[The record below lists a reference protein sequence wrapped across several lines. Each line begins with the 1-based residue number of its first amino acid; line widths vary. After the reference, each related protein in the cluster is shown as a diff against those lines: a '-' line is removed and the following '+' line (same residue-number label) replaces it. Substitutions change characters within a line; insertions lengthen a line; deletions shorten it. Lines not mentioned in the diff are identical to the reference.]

1 MVEKVRL
8 EIPVVLPAGS
18 ECERCVDRLQEA
30 LLTHKGV
37 IEAHVARDPTRLC
50 LHYDPN
56 LISLDEV
63 NKAAREEGVAIERRF
78 HHEMLAITGM
88 DCADCARTL
97 EKGVGQLDGVL
108 WASANFA
115 AARLGVEY
123 DADVVGRTDIVA
135 RIRDM
140 GYDVPP
146 LRLRSGQAPP
156 PLVFRVEGMDCADC
170 ALKLEKG
177 VAALDGVA
185 EVRLNFAA
193 AQMTVWPFAPETGAG
208 SLGDGARV
216 REAVEA
222 RVAELGYQARLEAG
236 PPPRTGAMSKGKG
249 GLWGFLTLRLRLGQA
264 SRRRDL
270 LTALSGLAVLTA
282 FLLKIAGLP
291 LMVPQALYG
300 LAIVLGGYYVARSG
314 LAALRTTRSLDMN
327 FLMTVAAVGAM
338 AIGEWEEGALVM
350 FLFSLGNTLESYTMD
365 RARHAIRSLMD
376 LSPPE
381 ATLVRMANSE
391 WRIAKERVPVEQLK
405 VGDRILVRPG
415 ERIPMDGRVLAGT
428 SDVDQAPIT
437 GESLP
442 VEKGSGDEI
451 LAGTINGQGALT
463 VEVTRLASDNTLS
476 RIIHMVEEAQAQK
489 APSQRFVD
497 VFARYYTPAV
507 IAGAVGV
514 AALPPL
520 LGWGP
525 FAMWFYR
532 ALVLLVISCP
542 CALVISTPVTI
553 VSAIAS
559 AARRGVLIKGGAYL
573 EEAGALRVMV
583 FDKTGT
589 LTHGRPEVTDVITNH
604 ESRITNQDDQWLAL
618 AAAVESRSGHPL
630 AQAIVRE
637 AKRRGLD
644 WNNELVGEL
653 ESVAGQGVRSSLG
666 GPSAELRTGPSTAL
680 RPFDGV
686 YPEPCPERSRRDS
699 RRAQGRLCSGQGSG
713 RGRAVLIGNLKL
725 FQHEGLAV
733 PSFIRDHIV
742 RLEAEGKTVMIVAR
756 ETDPVENGECRI
768 SRSQKLAGDRQ
779 IRRQTAGF
787 DNPAGADC
795 DLLRMENEDW
805 DVGFGH
811 WDFGMIA
818 LADTVRGQSRVSIA
832 ALREAGIQRMVML
845 TGDNEGTAWAIATQV
860 GVDEFRADLLPEDKV
875 DAIDALLAEYGRV
888 AMVGDGVNDAPALA
902 RATVGIAMGAAGTDT
917 ALETADIALM
927 ADDLSRLPWAMK
939 LSRRALGVVKQNIGL
954 SLLIK
959 AVFLA
964 LALSGYATLWMAV
977 FADMGASLIV
987 ILNGMRLLRDGTLQ
1001 RTGRI

>member
-8 EIPVVLPAGS
+8 EISVVLPAGS
-18 ECERCVDRLQEA
+18 ECERCVDRLQEV
-30 LLTHKGV
+30 LLAHKGV
-37 IEAHVARDPTRLC
+37 MEAHVVRDPALRPFERAQDRLGSGQARLC

-78 HHEMLAITGM
+78 HHEVLAIIGM

-115 AARLGVEY
+115 AARLVVEY
-123 DADVVGRTDIVA
+123 DAQVVARTDIVA
-135 RIRDM
+135 RIRRL

-146 LRLRSGQAPP
+146 PA

-185 EVRLNFAA
+185 EVRLNFTTAK
-193 AQMTVWPFAPETGAG
+193 MTVQPFDGVYPEQGRRAQDRP
-208 SLGDGARV
+208 SDGARV
-216 REAVEA
+216 REAIEA
-222 RVAELGYQARLEAG
+222 RVAELGYRAHLEEGPALRPGSGQAWPE
-236 PPPRTGAMSKGKG
+236 GKG
-249 GLWGFLTLRLRLGQA
+249 GLWGFLAGPSTTPSTSLRAGLRTG
-264 SRRRDL
+264 RRRDL
-270 LTALSGLAVLTA
+270 LTALSGLAVLIA
-282 FLLKIAGLP
+282 FLLEMAGLEQ
-291 LMVPQALYG
+291 VPHALYG

-314 LAALRTTRSLDMN
+314 LAALRTTRSLDIN

-365 RARHAIRSLMD
+365 RARSAIRSLMD

-381 ATLVRMANSE
+381 ATLIRPSTGSGHSPSAGSGHSDGSE
-391 WRIAKERVPVEQLK
+391 ERVPVEQLK

-428 SDVDQAPIT
+428 SDVNQAPIT

-442 VEKGSGDEI
+442 VDKGPGAEVF
-451 LAGTINGQGALT
+451 AGTINGRGALT
-463 VEVTRLASDNTLS
+463 VEVSRLASDNTLS

-525 FAMWFYR
+525 FAVWFYR

-559 AARRGVLIKGGAYL
+559 AARQGVLIKGGTYL
-573 EEAGALRVMV
+573 EEAGALRVMA

-589 LTHGRPEVTDVITNH
+589 LTHGRPEVTDVIQYNGRG
-604 ESRITNQDDQWLAL
+604 EFNGQDEQLLAL
-618 AAAVESRSGHPL
+618 AAAVESRSEHPL

-637 AKRRGLD
+637 ARRRGLD
-644 WNNELVGEL
+644 WHNELAGEL
-653 ESVAGQGVRSSLG
+653 ESVTGLGVRSSL
-666 GPSAELRTGPSTAL
+666 
-680 RPFDGV
+680 D
-686 YPEPCPERSRRDS
+686 
-699 RRAQGRLCSGQGSG
+699 
-713 RGRAVLIGNLKL
+713 GRAVLIGNLKL
-725 FQHEGLAV
+725 FQNEGVVV
-733 PSFIRDHIV
+733 PGFIRDQV
-742 RLEAEGKTVMIVAR
+742 EGLEADGKTVMIVAR
-756 ETDPVENGECRI
+756 EMDPSTGLRTGP
-768 SRSQKLAGDRQ
+768 STLRRGSGQAG
-779 IRRQTAGF
+779 
-787 DNPAGADC
+787 
-795 DLLRMENEDW
+795 LRTGLG
-805 DVGFGH
+805 VGQ
-811 WDFGMIA
+811 WDFGIIA
-818 LADTVRGQSRVSIA
+818 LADTVRGRSQVAIA
-832 ALREAGIQRMVML
+832 ALQEAGIQRTVML
-845 TGDNEGTAWAIATQV
+845 TGDNEGTARAIAAQV

-875 DAIDALLAEYGRV
+875 GAIDALLAEYGRV

-927 ADDLSRLPWAMK
+927 ADDLSRLPLAMR

-964 LALSGYATLWMAV
+964 LALPGYATLWMAV